1 MISPEHNKIYF
12 PENFLIIIIKKFFY
26 KFNKSG
32 IDAYSIKE
40 EKGVYK
46 YLLCNSFLLKG
57 SMYIYFNFWKMEY

>member
-46 YLLCNSFLLKG
+46 YLLCNSF
-57 SMYIYFNFWKMEY
+57 